1 MIQVLSLAALLL
13 LWLLVYDL
21 DVVVRVLGLFGELE
35 VVLDL
40 SQDCGGGGGRCELM
54 VVSEWVGG
62 CD

>member
-1 MIQVLSLAALLL
+1 MIQVLSLAAYVLLL

-40 SQDCGGGGGRCELM
+40 SQDCGGGGGRCE
-54 VVSEWVGG
+54 VDGG
-62 CD
+62 E